1 MIEEYVGNLQKF
13 LKNRHP
19 ETLLILGSGLGRL
32 ADDILDKQVVSYQDL
47 GFPASTVSGHAG
59 NLIIGRLG
67 SKEVACMQGR
77 FHLYEGYKPELIK
90 EVIAAF
96 AAVGIK
102 ELIVTN
108 AAGSLRA
115 DMPTGSLM
123 LIKDHINLSGKNP
136 LIGPNDERFGPR
148 FPDMSN
154 AYDKVLSSR
163 LLNIAAEQGIKI
175 YEGTYLMV
183 LGPTFETPAEVRAF
197 GILGADA
204 VGMSTVPEVI
214 AAVYVGMKVLGVS
227 VITNLG
233 TGLQQ
238 KTQSHAETLAQADGA
253 AVKLARLLKM
263 YMEEK

>member
-1 MIEEYVGNLQKF
+1 MPVVLSM
-13 LKNRHP
+13 R
-19 ETLLILGSGLGRL
+19 LGIK
-32 ADDILDKQVVSYQDL
+32 DIL
-47 GFPASTVSGHAG
+47 A
-59 NLIIGRLG
+59 
-67 SKEVACMQGR
+67 
-77 FHLYEGYKPELIK
+77 
-90 EVIAAF
+90 
-96 AAVGIK
+96 
-102 ELIVTN
+102 TN
-108 AAGSLRA
+108 AAGSANPDFKPGDVVVIEDHLNLFCSNTL
-115 DMPTGSLM
+115 TGG
-123 LIKDHINLSGKNP
+123 HNP
-136 LIGPNDERFGPR
+136 EFGPR